1 MENYA
6 ISEALC
12 MPDRKSEERVDTAVE
27 SHTTRHFNEHVLPLV
42 RPVEEAWGGLES
54 SPWRRRSST
63 AFTGTGSDTGSGSSC
78 LTLILIL
85 LQAANWR

>member
-42 RPVEEAWGGLES
+42 RPVEEAWGGLE
-54 SPWRRRSST
+54 
-63 AFTGTGSDTGSGSSC
+63 
-78 LTLILIL
+78 L
-85 LQAANWR
+85 